1 MFLPWQ
7 VLLLNCGMLLS
18 TAISTTTTVLEL
30 DSILISRVL
39 QASHFVRWIDSY
51 HRYLHKH
58 QQNNERSCKRKYLSY
73 MWRDYLFAEKI
84 CKRANLGVLGGRGG
98 LDWPVCRTRSD
109 LLNLLNKICTRGRQD
124 THYALLLV
132 EIFRGWEAGQGGWGV
147 GRGGGG
153 GVTSKMSTWL
163 AFLCLSS
170 YMLPLLCRDDSGLGM
185 RMFITSFLKVI
196 NCELS

>member
-39 QASHFVRWIDSY
+39 QASHFVRSIDSY
-51 HRYLHKH
+51 HRYLHKQ

-124 THYALLLV
+124 KTHTMHSCWLRS
-132 EIFRGWEAGQGGWGV
+132 FGV
-147 GRGGGG
+147 GRRARGDGGSGGGG
-153 GVTSKMSTWL
+153 AAGGADKQNVNLT
-163 AFLCLSS
+163 CIPLSIK
-170 YMLPLLCRDDSGLGM
+170 LHAPPPVQG
-185 RMFITSFLKVI
+185 
-196 NCELS
+196 

>member
-1 MFLPWQ
+1 MFLPICGMKCLILVTWVKYLVFLPWQ

-51 HRYLHKH
+51 HRYLHKQ

-73 MWRDYLFAEKI
+73 MWRNYLFAEKI
-84 CKRANLGVLGGRGG
+84 CKRANLGVLGGRAG

-109 LLNLLNKICTRGRQD
+109 LLNLLNKICTGAD
-124 THYALLLV
+124 THDALV
-132 EIFRGWEAGQGGWGV
+132 EIFRGCQAGWG
-147 GRGGGG
+147 
-153 GVTSKMSTWL
+153 
-163 AFLCLSS
+163 
-170 YMLPLLCRDDSGLGM
+170 
-185 RMFITSFLKVI
+185 
-196 NCELS
+196 

>member
-1 MFLPWQ
+1 MLLHICGMKCLILARWVKYLVFLFWQ
-7 VLLLNCGMLLS
+7 VLLLNYGMLRS
-18 TAISTTTTVLEL
+18 TAISTTTTAVLEL

-39 QASHFVRWIDSY
+39 QASHFVRSIDSY

-58 QQNNERSCKRKYLSY
+58 QQNNERACKRKYLSY

-147 GRGGGG
+147 RRGEGRRL
-153 GVTSKMSTWL
+153 TSKMST
-163 AFLCLSS
+163 
-170 YMLPLLCRDDSGLGM
+170 
-185 RMFITSFLKVI
+185 
-196 NCELS
+196 